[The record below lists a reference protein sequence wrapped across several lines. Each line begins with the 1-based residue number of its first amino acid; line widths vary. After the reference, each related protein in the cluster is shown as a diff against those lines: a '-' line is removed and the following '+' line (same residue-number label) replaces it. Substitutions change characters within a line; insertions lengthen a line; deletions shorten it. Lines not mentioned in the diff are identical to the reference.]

1 MVIEAL
7 FCARFCAKH
16 LCKQHV
22 LMRKLRL
29 REVELPKQ
37 NRMENSGLSYF
48 AQEVSPGPT
57 LKNKLQK
64 DLGQILGF

>member
-16 LCKQHV
+16 FCKQHV

-29 REVELPKQ
+29 REVEPPKQ
-37 NRMENSGLSYF
+37 SRMENSGLSHF
-48 AQEVSPGPT
+48 VQESSPGPI
-57 LKNKLQK
+57 LKNKLQM